1 LTGAELHDTVEI
13 GPWIRVSAANPASRL
28 TAAMETKM
36 VGRVIGTVITTL
48 LYGWAMMAYTPQAA
62 LITGEAAGHQLNNT
76 DSGYLTAVYT
86 MSFLSATGTIMTVI
100 FVGVLAAIWFK
111 PVREAIK
118 RTSQATAVLLAAA
131 AALVL
136 GTGDGRAF
144 FEKVDRTEI
153 YPILPNQS
161 AFWIP
166 EVGAS
171 KDKQVQMDSEAF
183 LNENKVQLS
192 RFQVPHQKLT
202 GSAGTSVFSGWD
214 YYVPAGR
221 LIIVDRTPFS
231 REWVDSSDRGT
242 STKKEGFPCQSKE
255 GLNVTVGVALGA
267 SVSQANAAR
276 YLYRFGVLPP
286 KGEIRGAADSIEND
300 GRIIFTSVYYSRS
313 VQNVMDDF
321 GRKKIL
327 ELICD
332 QITARTFDKVN
343 EDAKLIKD
351 TAAKQIVD
359 FFAGYGITIDF
370 MGWADTF
377 SFDKDVQDA
386 VNRLYVAKQDEEIG
400 RRLQPF
406 TEVIKALA
414 QAQAQR
420 SFGDKTDGRLPTTF
434 FGMPP
439 EVVGPLLGVQQN
451 SLRPAAAPAR

>member
-1 LTGAELHDTVEI
+1 M
-13 GPWIRVSAANPASRL
+13 AA
-28 TAAMETKM
+28 TETKM
-36 VGRVIGTVITTL
+36 IGRVIGTVVTTL
-48 LYGWAMMAYTPQAA
+48 IYGWAMMAYSPQAT
-62 LITGEAAGHQLNNT
+62 LITGQAAGRQLDNT
-76 DSGYLTAVYT
+76 DAGYFTAVYT
-86 MSFLSATGTIMTVI
+86 MNVFSAIGTIMTVL
-100 FVGVLAAIWFK
+100 FVGVLAGIWFK
-111 PVREAIK
+111 PVRDAI
-118 RTSQATAVLLAAA
+118 RNVSQRLAVLLAVGG
-131 AALVL
+131 ALL
-136 GTGDGRAF
+136 IGTTDGRAF

-166 EVGAS
+166 EVGAV
-171 KDKQVQMDSEAF
+171 KDKQVQVDSEAF
-183 LNENKVQLS
+183 LNENKVQLN
-192 RFQVPHQKLT
+192 RFQIPHQKLA
-202 GSAGTSVFSGWD
+202 GSAGNSVFAGWD
-214 YYVPAGR
+214 YFVPAGR

-231 REWVDSSDRGT
+231 REWVDAQERGT
-242 STKKEGFPCQSKE
+242 SVKKEGFPCQSKE
-255 GLNVTVGVALGA
+255 GLNITVGVALGA
-267 SVSQANAAR
+267 SVSQANAAK
-276 YLYRFGVLPP
+276 YLFRFGVLPP
-286 KGEIRGAADSIEND
+286 RGEVKGAADSIDND
-300 GRIIFTSVYYSRS
+300 GKIIFTSVYYSRS

-332 QITARTFDKVN
+332 QITSRTFDKAN
-343 EDAKLIKD
+343 EEARLIKD

-377 SFDKDVQDA
+377 TFDKEVQDA
-386 VNRLYVAKQDEEIG
+386 VNRLYIAKQDEDIG
-400 RRLQPF
+400 RRLQPY

-451 SLRPAAAPAR
+451 LPRALATPPR

>member
-1 LTGAELHDTVEI
+1 
-13 GPWIRVSAANPASRL
+13 
-28 TAAMETKM
+28 M

-48 LYGWAMMAYTPQAA
+48 LYAWAMMAYTPQAA
-62 LITGEAAGHQLNNT
+62 LIAGEAAGQQLDNT

-86 MSFLSATGTIMTVI
+86 MSFFSAIGTILTVV
-100 FVGVLAAIWFK
+100 FVGILAAIWFR
-111 PVREAIK
+111 PVREAI
-118 RTSQATAVLLAAA
+118 RRASQSLAVLLVAA
-131 AALVL
+131 AALLL
-136 GTGDGRAF
+136 GTNDGHAF

-166 EVGAS
+166 EVGAV
-171 KDKQVQMDSEAF
+171 KDKQVQVDSEAF
-183 LNENKVQLS
+183 LNDNKVQLN
-192 RFQVPHQKLT
+192 RFQIPHQKLT
-202 GSAGTSVFSGWD
+202 GSAGNSVFSGWD

-231 REWVDSSDRGT
+231 HEWVDAADRGT
-242 STKKEGFPCQSKE
+242 SAKKEGFPCQSKE
-255 GLNVTVGVALGA
+255 GLNVTVGVAIGA
-267 SVSQANAAR
+267 SVSQANAAK
-276 YLYRFGVLPP
+276 YLFRFGVLPP
-286 KGEIRGAADSIEND
+286 RGEVKGTADAIEND

-313 VQNVMDDF
+313 VQNVMEDF

-327 ELICD
+327 EVICD
-332 QITARTFDKVN
+332 QVTARTFDKVN
-343 EDAKLIKD
+343 EEATLIKD

-377 SFDKDVQDA
+377 TFDKDVQDA

-400 RRLQPF
+400 RRLQPY

-439 EVVGPLLGVQQN
+439 EVVGPLLGMQPN
-451 SLRPAAAPAR
+451 APRPPAPAPAR

>member
-1 LTGAELHDTVEI
+1 MI
-13 GPWIRVSAANPASRL
+13 
-28 TAAMETKM
+28 
-36 VGRVIGTVITTL
+36 GRVVGTVATTL
-48 LYGWAMMAYTPQAA
+48 LYGWGMMAYTPQAT
-62 LITGEAAGHQLNNT
+62 LITGQAAGRQLDNT
-76 DSGYLTAVYT
+76 DAGYLTAVYT
-86 MSFLSATGTIMTVI
+86 MSAFSAIGALMTLL
-100 FVGVLAAIWFK
+100 FVGVLAGIWFK
-111 PVREAIK
+111 PVRNAIRK
-118 RTSQATAVLLAAA
+118 SSQTLAALLAVGGIL
-131 AALVL
+131 LV
-136 GTGDGRAF
+136 GTTDGRAF

-166 EVGAS
+166 EVGAV
-171 KDKQVQMDSEAF
+171 KDKQVQVDSEAF
-183 LNENKVQLS
+183 LNENKVQLN
-192 RFQVPHQKLT
+192 RFQIPHQKLA
-202 GSAGTSVFSGWD
+202 GSAGNSVFSGWD
-214 YYVPAGR
+214 YFVPAGR

-231 REWVDSSDRGT
+231 REWVDAQERGT
-242 STKKEGFPCQSKE
+242 SAKKEGFPCQSKE

-267 SVSQANAAR
+267 SVSQANAAK
-276 YLYRFGVLPP
+276 YLFRFGVLAP
-286 KGEIRGAADSIEND
+286 KGEVRGAADSVESD
-300 GRIIFTSVYYSRS
+300 GKIIFTSVYYSRS

-332 QITARTFDKVN
+332 QITSRTFDKTN
-343 EDAKLIKD
+343 EEAKLIKD

-377 SFDKDVQDA
+377 SFDKEVQDA
-386 VNRLYVAKQDEEIG
+386 VNRLYIAKQDEDIG
-400 RRLQPF
+400 RRLQPY

-451 SLRPAAAPAR
+451 SLRAPAAPAAPAR

>member
-1 LTGAELHDTVEI
+1 MI
-13 GPWIRVSAANPASRL
+13 
-28 TAAMETKM
+28 
-36 VGRVIGTVITTL
+36 GRVIGTVVTTL
-48 LYGWAMMAYTPQAA
+48 IYAWAMMAYTPQAT
-62 LITGEAAGHQLNNT
+62 LITGQAAGRQFDNT
-76 DSGYLTAVYT
+76 DTGYLTAVYT
-86 MSFLSATGTIMTVI
+86 MNVFSAIGTITTVLFI
-100 FVGVLAAIWFK
+100 GVLAAIWFK
-111 PVREAIK
+111 PARNAIRK
-118 RTSQATAVLLAAA
+118 VSERLAVLLAVGG
-131 AALVL
+131 ALL
-136 GTGDGRAF
+136 IGTTDGRAF

-166 EVGAS
+166 EVGAV

-183 LNENKVQLS
+183 LNENKVQLN
-192 RFQVPHQKLT
+192 RFQIPHQKLA
-202 GSAGTSVFSGWD
+202 GSAGNSVFAGWD
-214 YYVPAGR
+214 YYVPSGR

-231 REWVDSSDRGT
+231 REWVDSAERGT
-242 STKKEGFPCQSKE
+242 SAKKEGFPCQSKE
-255 GLNVTVGVALGA
+255 GLNITVGVALGA
-267 SVSQANAAR
+267 SVSQANAAK
-276 YLYRFGVLPP
+276 YLFRFGVLPP
-286 KGEIRGAADSIEND
+286 RGDVKGAADTVEND
-300 GRIIFTSVYYSRS
+300 GKIIFTSVYYSRS

-332 QITARTFDKVN
+332 QITARTFDKAN
-343 EDAKLIKD
+343 EEAKLIKD

-377 SFDKDVQDA
+377 TFDREVQDA
-386 VNRLYVAKQDEEIG
+386 VNRLYIAKQDEDIG
-400 RRLQPF
+400 RRLQPY
-406 TEVIKALA
+406 TDVIKALA

-451 SLRPAAAPAR
+451 TLRPPAPPAR

>member
-1 LTGAELHDTVEI
+1 
-13 GPWIRVSAANPASRL
+13 
-28 TAAMETKM
+28 
-36 VGRVIGTVITTL
+36 
-48 LYGWAMMAYTPQAA
+48 
-62 LITGEAAGHQLNNT
+62 
-76 DSGYLTAVYT
+76 
-86 MSFLSATGTIMTVI
+86 
-100 FVGVLAAIWFK
+100 
-111 PVREAIK
+111 
-118 RTSQATAVLLAAA
+118 VLLAAGSI
-131 AALVL
+131 VL
-136 GTGDGRAF
+136 IGTADGRAF

-166 EVGAS
+166 EVGAV
-171 KDKQVQMDSEAF
+171 KDKQEQMDSESF
-183 LNENKVQLS
+183 LNDNKVQLN
-192 RFQVPHQKLT
+192 RFQIPHQKLA

-214 YYVPAGR
+214 YFVPAGR

-242 STKKEGFPCQSKE
+242 SVKKEGFPCQSKE

-267 SVSQANAAR
+267 SVSQANAAK
-276 YLYRFGVLPP
+276 YLFRFGVLPP
-286 KGEIRGAADSIEND
+286 RGEVKGTADSVEND
-300 GRIIFTSVYYSRS
+300 GKIIFASVYFSRS

-332 QITARTFDKVN
+332 QITSRTFDKAN
-343 EDAKLIKD
+343 EEAKLIKD
-351 TAAKQIVD
+351 TAAKQTID

-377 SFDKDVQDA
+377 TFDKDVQDA
-386 VNRLYVAKQDEEIG
+386 VNRLYIAKQDEDIG
-400 RRLQPF
+400 RRLQPY

-451 SLRPAAAPAR
+451 LPPAATTPAIPAR

>member
-1 LTGAELHDTVEI
+1 MI
-13 GPWIRVSAANPASRL
+13 
-28 TAAMETKM
+28 
-36 VGRVIGTVITTL
+36 GRVVGTVATTL
-48 LYGWAMMAYTPQAA
+48 LYGWGMMAYTPRAT
-62 LITGEAAGHQLNNT
+62 LITGQAAGRQLDNT
-76 DSGYLTAVYT
+76 DAGYLTAVNT
-86 MSFLSATGTIMTVI
+86 MNFFSAIGTIMTVLFI
-100 FVGVLAAIWFK
+100 GVLACIWFK
-111 PVREAIK
+111 PVRNAIK
-118 RTSQATAVLLAAA
+118 KVSPTLAVLLAVAG
-131 AALVL
+131 ALLL
-136 GTGDGRAF
+136 GTTDGRAF

-166 EVGAS
+166 EVGAV
-171 KDKQVQMDSEAF
+171 KDKQVQVDSEAF
-183 LNENKVQLS
+183 LNENKVQLN
-192 RFQVPHQKLT
+192 RFQIPHQKLA
-202 GSAGTSVFSGWD
+202 GSAGNSVFSGWD
-214 YYVPAGR
+214 YFVPAGR

-231 REWVDSSDRGT
+231 REWVDAQERGT
-242 STKKEGFPCQSKE
+242 SAKKEGFPCQSKE

-267 SVSQANAAR
+267 SVSQANAAK
-276 YLYRFGVLPP
+276 YLFRFGVVPP
-286 KGEIRGAADSIEND
+286 RGDVKGAADSVEND
-300 GRIIFTSVYYSRS
+300 GKLIFTSVYYSRS

-332 QITARTFDKVN
+332 QVTSRTFDKVN
-343 EDAKLIKD
+343 EEAKLIKD

-377 SFDKDVQDA
+377 TFDKDVQDA

-400 RRLQPF
+400 RRLQPY

-451 SLRPAAAPAR
+451 AARPAAAPAAPAR

>member
-1 LTGAELHDTVEI
+1 MI
-13 GPWIRVSAANPASRL
+13 GRIV
-28 TAAMETKM
+28 
-36 VGRVIGTVITTL
+36 GTVVTTL
-48 LYGWAMMAYTPQAA
+48 IYGGAMRIYSPQAT
-62 LITGEAAGHQLNNT
+62 LMTGEVAGRQLDNT

-86 MSFLSATGTIMTVI
+86 MSVFSTIGTLLTLL
-100 FVGVLAAIWFK
+100 FVGVLALIWYKPLRNAIRRVA
-111 PVREAIK
+111 PAL
-118 RTSQATAVLLAAA
+118 ALMLTAGGALL
-131 AALVL
+131 L
-136 GTGDGRAF
+136 GTGDGQAF

-166 EVGAS
+166 EVGAV
-171 KDKQVQMDSEAF
+171 KDKQVQIDSEAF
-183 LNENKVQLS
+183 LNENKVQLN

-202 GSAGTSVFSGWD
+202 GSAGNSVFSGWD

-242 STKKEGFPCQSKE
+242 SAKKEGFPCQSKE

-267 SVSQANAAR
+267 SVSQANAAK
-276 YLYRFGVLPP
+276 YLFRFGVLPQR
-286 KGEIRGAADSIEND
+286 GEVRGTADSVEND
-300 GRIIFTSVYYSRS
+300 GRIIFQSVYYSRS

-332 QITARTFDKVN
+332 QIVSRNFDKVN

-351 TAAKQIVD
+351 TAAKQVVD

-377 SFDKDVQDA
+377 TFDREVQEA
-386 VNRLYVAKQDEEIG
+386 VNRLYIAKQDEDIG
-400 RRLQPF
+400 RRLQPY

-420 SFGDKTDGRLPTTF
+420 SFGDKTDGKLPTTF

-439 EVVGPLLGVQQN
+439 EVVGPLLGAPSN
-451 SLRPAAAPAR
+451 LPRPVAAPGAPAR

>member
-1 LTGAELHDTVEI
+1 MI
-13 GPWIRVSAANPASRL
+13 
-28 TAAMETKM
+28 
-36 VGRVIGTVITTL
+36 GRVVGTVATTL
-48 LYGWAMMAYTPQAA
+48 LYGWGMMAYTPRAT
-62 LITGEAAGHQLNNT
+62 LITGQAAGRQLDNT
-76 DSGYLTAVYT
+76 DAGYLTAVNT
-86 MSFLSATGTIMTVI
+86 MNVFSAIGTIATVLFI
-100 FVGVLAAIWFK
+100 AVLACIWFK
-111 PVREAIK
+111 PVRNAIK
-118 RTSQATAVLLAAA
+118 KVSATLAVPLAVAGALL
-131 AALVL
+131 L
-136 GTGDGRAF
+136 GTTDGRAF

-166 EVGAS
+166 EVGAV
-171 KDKQVQMDSEAF
+171 KDKQVQVDSEAF
-183 LNENKVQLS
+183 LNDNKVQLN
-192 RFQVPHQKLT
+192 RFQIPHQKLA
-202 GSAGTSVFSGWD
+202 GSAGNSVFSGWD
-214 YYVPAGR
+214 YFVPAGR

-231 REWVDSSDRGT
+231 REWVDAQERGT

-267 SVSQANAAR
+267 SVSQANAAK
-276 YLYRFGVLPP
+276 YLFRFGVVPP
-286 KGEIRGAADSIEND
+286 RGDVKGAADTVEND
-300 GRIIFTSVYYSRS
+300 GKVIFTSVYYSRS

-332 QITARTFDKVN
+332 QVTSRTFDKVN
-343 EDAKLIKD
+343 EEAKLIKD

-400 RRLQPF
+400 RRLQPY

-451 SLRPAAAPAR
+451 AARPVAAPAAPVR

>member
-1 LTGAELHDTVEI
+1 VGHD
-13 GPWIRVSAANPASRL
+13 G
-28 TAAMETKM
+28 
-36 VGRVIGTVITTL
+36 
-48 LYGWAMMAYTPQAA
+48 LY
-62 LITGEAAGHQLNNT
+62 AAGDADDRPGRQLDDT
-76 DSGYLTAVYT
+76 DAGYLTAVYT
-86 MSFLSATGTIMTVI
+86 INFFGATGTIMTVLFI
-100 FVGVLAAIWFK
+100 GVLAGIWFK
-111 PVREAIK
+111 PVRDAI
-118 RTSQATAVLLAAA
+118 RRVSQAVAALLAVSG
-131 AALVL
+131 ALL
-136 GTGDGRAF
+136 IGTTDGRAF

-166 EVGAS
+166 EVGAV
-171 KDKQVQMDSEAF
+171 KDKQVQVDSEAF
-183 LNENKVQLS
+183 LNENKVQLN
-192 RFQVPHQKLT
+192 RFQIPHQKLA
-202 GSAGTSVFSGWD
+202 GSAGNSIFAGWD
-214 YYVPAGR
+214 YFVPAGR

-231 REWVDSSDRGT
+231 REWVDAQERGT
-242 STKKEGFPCQSKE
+242 SAKKEGFPCQTKE

-267 SVSQANAAR
+267 SVSQANAAK
-276 YLYRFGVLPP
+276 YLFRFGVLPP
-286 KGEIRGAADSIEND
+286 RGEVRGMADSVEND

-332 QITARTFDKVN
+332 QITSRTFDKAN
-343 EDAKLIKD
+343 EEAKLIKD

-377 SFDKDVQDA
+377 TFDKEVQDA
-386 VNRLYVAKQDEEIG
+386 VNRLYIAKQDEDIG
-400 RRLQPF
+400 RRLQPY

-451 SLRPAAAPAR
+451 LPRPAGAPAVPAR

>member
-1 LTGAELHDTVEI
+1 MI
-13 GPWIRVSAANPASRL
+13 
-28 TAAMETKM
+28 
-36 VGRVIGTVITTL
+36 GRVIGTVVTTL
-48 LYGWAMMAYTPQAA
+48 LYGWIMMAYTPQAA
-62 LITGEAAGHQLNNT
+62 LITGQNAARQLDNT
-76 DSGYLTAVYT
+76 DAGYVTAVQT
-86 MSFLSATGTIMTVI
+86 MNVFSAAGTIMTVLFI
-100 FVGVLAAIWFK
+100 GVLACIWFK
-111 PVREAIK
+111 PVRDAIK
-118 RTSQATAVLLAAA
+118 KTSQALAVLLAAGG
-131 AALVL
+131 ALL
-136 GTGDGRAF
+136 IGTTDGRAF

-166 EVGAS
+166 EIGAT
-171 KDKQVQMDSEAF
+171 KDKQVQVDSEAF
-183 LNENKVQLS
+183 LNENKVQLN
-192 RFQVPHQKLT
+192 RFQIPHQKLA
-202 GSAGTSVFSGWD
+202 GSAGNSVFAGWD

-231 REWVDSSDRGT
+231 REWVDAAERGT
-242 STKKEGFPCQSKE
+242 SVKKEGFPCQSKE

-267 SVSQANAAR
+267 SVSQANAAK
-276 YLYRFGVLPP
+276 YLFRFGVLPP
-286 KGEIRGAADSIEND
+286 RGEVRGAADTVETD
-300 GRIIFTSVYYSRS
+300 GRVIFTSVYYSRS

-332 QITARTFDKVN
+332 QITSRTFDKAN
-343 EDAKLIKD
+343 EEAKLIKD

-377 SFDKDVQDA
+377 NFDKDVQDA
-386 VNRLYVAKQDEEIG
+386 VNRLYIAKQDEEIG
-400 RRLQPF
+400 RRLQPY

-439 EVVGPLLGVQQN
+439 EVVGPLLGVPQGVT
-451 SLRPAAAPAR
+451 RTAVPPPAPAR

>member
-1 LTGAELHDTVEI
+1 MI
-13 GPWIRVSAANPASRL
+13 GRI
-28 TAAMETKM
+28 
-36 VGRVIGTVITTL
+36 IGTVVTALI
-48 LYGWAMMAYTPQAA
+48 YGWVMMAYTPRAT
-62 LITGEAAGHQLNNT
+62 LITGQTASRQLDNT
-76 DSGYLTAVYT
+76 DAGYLTAVYT
-86 MSFLSATGTIMTVI
+86 MNVFSAIGTIMTVL
-100 FVGVLAAIWFK
+100 FVGVLASIWFK
-111 PVREAIK
+111 PMRDAI
-118 RTSQATAVLLAAA
+118 RNVSQRLTVLLAVGG
-131 AALVL
+131 ALL
-136 GTGDGRAF
+136 IGTTDGRAF

-166 EVGAS
+166 EVGAV
-171 KDKQVQMDSEAF
+171 KDKQVQVDSEAF
-183 LNENKVQLS
+183 LNENKVQLN
-192 RFQVPHQKLT
+192 RFQIPHQKLA
-202 GSAGTSVFSGWD
+202 GSAGNSIFAGWD
-214 YYVPAGR
+214 YFVPSGR

-231 REWVDSSDRGT
+231 REWVDSPERGT

-255 GLNVTVGVALGA
+255 GLNITIGVALGA
-267 SVSQANAAR
+267 SVSQANAAK
-276 YLYRFGVLPP
+276 YLFRFGVLPP
-286 KGEIRGAADSIEND
+286 RGEVKGTADSVEND

-332 QITARTFDKVN
+332 QITSRTFDKAN
-343 EDAKLIKD
+343 EEAKLIKD

-377 SFDKDVQDA
+377 TFDKEVQDA
-386 VNRLYVAKQDEEIG
+386 VNRLYIAKQDEDIG
-400 RRLQPF
+400 RRLQPY

-451 SLRPAAAPAR
+451 LPRAPATPATPAR

>member
-1 LTGAELHDTVEI
+1 MI
-13 GPWIRVSAANPASRL
+13 
-28 TAAMETKM
+28 
-36 VGRVIGTVITTL
+36 GRVVGTVVTTL
-48 LYGWAMMAYTPQAA
+48 LYGWGLMAYTPQAT
-62 LITGEAAGHQLNNT
+62 LITGQAASHQLDNT
-76 DSGYLTAVYT
+76 DAGYLTAVNT
-86 MSFLSATGTIMTVI
+86 MNFFSAIGTIMTVLFI
-100 FVGVLAAIWFK
+100 GVLACIWFK
-111 PVREAIK
+111 PVRDAIK
-118 RTSQATAVLLAAA
+118 RVSPTLAVLLAVAG
-131 AALVL
+131 ALLL
-136 GTGDGRAF
+136 GTTDSRAF

-166 EVGAS
+166 EVGAV
-171 KDKQVQMDSEAF
+171 KDKQVQVDSEAF
-183 LNENKVQLS
+183 LNENKVQLN
-192 RFQVPHQKLT
+192 RFQIPHQKLA
-202 GSAGTSVFSGWD
+202 GSAGSSIFAGWD
-214 YYVPAGR
+214 YFVPAGR

-231 REWVDSSDRGT
+231 REWVDAAERGT
-242 STKKEGFPCQSKE
+242 SAKKEGFPCQSKE

-267 SVSQANAAR
+267 SVSQANAAK
-276 YLYRFGVLPP
+276 YLFRFGVLAP
-286 KGEIRGAADSIEND
+286 KGEVRGAADSIEND

-332 QITARTFDKVN
+332 QITSRTFDKVN
-343 EDAKLIKD
+343 EEAKLIKD

-377 SFDKDVQDA
+377 TFDKDVQNA

-400 RRLQPF
+400 RRLQPY

-420 SFGDKTDGRLPTTF
+420 SFGDKSDGKLPTTY

-439 EVVGPLLGVQQN
+439 EVVGPLLGANVP
-451 SLRPAAAPAR
+451 RPVAAPAAPAR

>member
-1 LTGAELHDTVEI
+1 MI
-13 GPWIRVSAANPASRL
+13 GRIV
-28 TAAMETKM
+28 
-36 VGRVIGTVITTL
+36 GTVVTTL
-48 LYGWAMMAYTPQAA
+48 IYGWAMRAYSPQAT
-62 LITGEAAGHQLNNT
+62 LMTGEAASRQLDNT
-76 DSGYLTAVYT
+76 DAGYSTAVYT
-86 MSFLSATGTIMTVI
+86 MSFFSAIGTLMTLV
-100 FVGVLAAIWFK
+100 FVGVLAWIWYK
-111 PVREAIK
+111 PVRNAI
-118 RTSQATAVLLAAA
+118 RRVAPALALLLAAGG
-131 AALVL
+131 ALLL
-136 GTGDGRAF
+136 GTSEGQAF

-166 EVGAS
+166 EVGAV
-171 KDKQVQMDSEAF
+171 KDKQVQIDSEAF
-183 LNENKVQLS
+183 LNENKVQLN

-202 GSAGTSVFSGWD
+202 GSAGNSVFSGWD

-242 STKKEGFPCQSKE
+242 SAKKEGFPCQSKE

-267 SVSQANAAR
+267 SVSQANAAK
-276 YLYRFGVLPP
+276 YLFRFGVLPQR
-286 KGEIRGAADSIEND
+286 GEVRGTADSVEND
-300 GRIIFTSVYYSRS
+300 GRIIFQSVYYSRS

-332 QITARTFDKVN
+332 QITSRTFDKVN

-386 VNRLYVAKQDEEIG
+386 VNRLYIAKQDEEIG
-400 RRLQPF
+400 RRLQPY

-439 EVVGPLLGVQQN
+439 EVVGPLLGGPAN
-451 SLRPAAAPAR
+451 LPRPVAAPSAPAR

>member
-1 LTGAELHDTVEI
+1 MI
-13 GPWIRVSAANPASRL
+13 
-28 TAAMETKM
+28 
-36 VGRVIGTVITTL
+36 GRVIGTVVTTL
-48 LYGWAMMAYTPQAA
+48 IYGWVMMLYTPQAT
-62 LITGEAAGHQLNNT
+62 LITGQAAGHQLDNT
-76 DSGYLTAVYT
+76 DAGYLTAVNT
-86 MSFLSATGTIMTVI
+86 MNFFSAMGTIMTVL
-100 FVGVLAAIWFK
+100 FVGVLAGIWFK
-111 PVREAIK
+111 PVRNAMKKGSE
-118 RTSQATAVLLAAA
+118 RLAVLLAVGG
-131 AALVL
+131 ALL
-136 GTGDGRAF
+136 IGTTDGRAF

-166 EVGAS
+166 EVGAV
-171 KDKQVQMDSEAF
+171 KDKQVQVDSEAY
-183 LNENKVQLS
+183 LNENKVQLN
-192 RFQVPHQKLT
+192 RFQIPHQKLA
-202 GSAGTSVFSGWD
+202 GSAGNSVFAGWD

-231 REWVDSSDRGT
+231 REWVDAHDRGT
-242 STKKEGFPCQSKE
+242 SAKKEGFPCQSKE
-255 GLNVTVGVALGA
+255 GINVTVGVALGA
-267 SVSQANAAR
+267 SVSQANAAK
-276 YLYRFGVLPP
+276 YLFRFGVLAP
-286 KGEIRGAADSIEND
+286 KADVKGTAESVEND

-327 ELICD
+327 EIICD
-332 QITARTFDKVN
+332 QITSRTFDKAN

-351 TAAKQIVD
+351 AAAKQISD

-377 SFDKDVQDA
+377 SFDREVQDA
-386 VNRLYVAKQDEEIG
+386 VNRLYIAKQDEDIG
-400 RRLQPF
+400 RRLQPY

-420 SFGDKTDGRLPTTF
+420 SFGDKSDGKLPTTF

-451 SLRPAAAPAR
+451 LPRAAAPAAPAPAR

>member
-1 LTGAELHDTVEI
+1 MI
-13 GPWIRVSAANPASRL
+13 
-28 TAAMETKM
+28 
-36 VGRVIGTVITTL
+36 GRVVGTVATTL
-48 LYGWAMMAYTPQAA
+48 IYGWGVMAYTPRAT
-62 LITGEAAGHQLNNT
+62 LITGEAAGHQLDNT
-76 DSGYLTAVYT
+76 DAGYLTAVNT
-86 MSFLSATGTIMTVI
+86 MNFFSAIGTIMTVLFI
-100 FVGVLAAIWFK
+100 GVLACIWFT
-111 PVREAIK
+111 PLRNAIK
-118 RTSQATAVLLAAA
+118 KATPTLAVLLAVAGA
-131 AALVL
+131 SLL
-136 GTGDGRAF
+136 GTTDSRAF

-166 EVGAS
+166 EVGAV
-171 KDKQVQMDSEAF
+171 KDKQVQVDSEAF
-183 LNENKVQLS
+183 LNENKVQLN
-192 RFQVPHQKLT
+192 RFQIPHQKLA
-202 GSAGTSVFSGWD
+202 GSAGNSVFSGWD

-231 REWVDSSDRGT
+231 REWVDAQERGT

-255 GLNVTVGVALGA
+255 GLNITVGVALGA
-267 SVSQANAAR
+267 SVSQANAAK
-276 YLYRFGVLPP
+276 YLFRFGVVPP
-286 KGEIRGAADSIEND
+286 KGDVKGAADSVEND
-300 GRIIFTSVYYSRS
+300 GKVIFTSVYYSRS

-332 QITARTFDKVN
+332 QVTSRTFDKVN
-343 EDAKLIKD
+343 EEAKLIKD

-400 RRLQPF
+400 RRLQPY

-451 SLRPAAAPAR
+451 AQRASAPVAPAAPAR

>member
-1 LTGAELHDTVEI
+1 MNVFGAI
-13 GPWIRVSAANPASRL
+13 
-28 TAAMETKM
+28 
-36 VGRVIGTVITTL
+36 
-48 LYGWAMMAYTPQAA
+48 
-62 LITGEAAGHQLNNT
+62 
-76 DSGYLTAVYT
+76 
-86 MSFLSATGTIMTVI
+86 GTIMTVL
-100 FVGVLAAIWFK
+100 FVGVLASIWFK
-111 PVREAIK
+111 PMRDAI
-118 RTSQATAVLLAAA
+118 RNVSQRLTVLLAVGG
-131 AALVL
+131 ALL
-136 GTGDGRAF
+136 IGTTDGRAF

-166 EVGAS
+166 EVGAV
-171 KDKQVQMDSEAF
+171 KDKQVQVDSEAF
-183 LNENKVQLS
+183 LNENKVQLN
-192 RFQVPHQKLT
+192 RFQIPHQKLA
-202 GSAGTSVFSGWD
+202 GSAGNSIFAGWD
-214 YYVPAGR
+214 YFVPSGR

-231 REWVDSSDRGT
+231 REWVDSPERGT

-255 GLNVTVGVALGA
+255 GLNITIGVALGA
-267 SVSQANAAR
+267 SVSQANAAK
-276 YLYRFGVLPP
+276 YLFRFGVLPP
-286 KGEIRGAADSIEND
+286 RGEVKGTADSVEND

-332 QITARTFDKVN
+332 QITSRTFDKAN
-343 EDAKLIKD
+343 EEAKLIKD

-377 SFDKDVQDA
+377 TFDKEVQDA
-386 VNRLYVAKQDEEIG
+386 VNRLYIAKQDEDIG
-400 RRLQPF
+400 RRLQPY

-451 SLRPAAAPAR
+451 LPRAPATPATPAR